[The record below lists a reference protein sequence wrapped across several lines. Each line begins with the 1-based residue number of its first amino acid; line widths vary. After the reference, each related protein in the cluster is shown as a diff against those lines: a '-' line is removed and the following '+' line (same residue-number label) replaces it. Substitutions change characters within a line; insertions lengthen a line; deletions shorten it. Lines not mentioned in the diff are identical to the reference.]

1 MRRDDAP
8 LFLGENALRSAD
20 FARFRRRRGGNAIWL
35 ADHFHGLA
43 FIQITADGA
52 IGQISLAV
60 HEACNRARERLRA
73 AQHLH
78 GVLLRASRR
87 VRTRRKRAN

>member
-1 MRRDDAP
+1 MCSSDVYPLGGGAVGRHPARSSMRRDDAP

-52 IGQISLAV
+52 IGQISLG
-60 HEACNRARERLRA
+60 RA
-73 AQHLH
+73 
-78 GVLLRASRR
+78 
-87 VRTRRKRAN
+87 